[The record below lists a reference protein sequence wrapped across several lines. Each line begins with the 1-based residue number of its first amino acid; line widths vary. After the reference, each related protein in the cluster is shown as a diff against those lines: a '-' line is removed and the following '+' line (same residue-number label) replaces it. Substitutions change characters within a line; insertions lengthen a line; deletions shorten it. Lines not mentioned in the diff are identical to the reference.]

1 MIVLARRRPKR
12 IRKTGIKLKIRKDVD
27 LKARRKMLNPVRM
40 PRVQT
45 AKTAAK
51 RKSAGASPRETLKMK
66 RRRRTRR
73 RETRARRRT
82 LRVLRKLR
90 KIRRYVLSNSTFNSP
105 LTCH

>member
-27 LKARRKMLNPVRM
+27 LKARRKILNPVRTS
-40 PRVQT
+40 RVQT

-51 RKSAGASPRETLKMK
+51 RKSAGASPTETLRMK

-73 RETRARRRT
+73 RGETRARRRT
-82 LRVLRKLR
+82 LRLLRKLR
-90 KIRRYVLSNSTFNSP
+90 KIKRYD
-105 LTCH
+105 